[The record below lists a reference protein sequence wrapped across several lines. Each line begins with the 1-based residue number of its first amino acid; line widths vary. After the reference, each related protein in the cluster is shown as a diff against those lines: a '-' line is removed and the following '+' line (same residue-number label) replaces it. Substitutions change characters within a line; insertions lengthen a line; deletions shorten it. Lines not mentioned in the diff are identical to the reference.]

1 MNTIARLLRL
11 ENILLDMDVSNKRQL
26 FDEIGRHMAQAH
38 AMRPEWVTLI
48 LSRRE
53 QAGSTGLGEGFA
65 IPHARVPDLDRIYL
79 LYVRVKSPI
88 PFAAPD
94 GKPVSDI
101 LVLLVPGP
109 ASEEHLRI
117 LADATQMFSD
127 HEFRES
133 LRSFSDAPE
142 VKRQFDVWSPPP

>member
-11 ENILLDMDVSNKRQL
+11 ENILLDVDVSNKRQL
-26 FDEIGRHMAQAH
+26 FDEIGRHMARAH

-133 LRSFSDAPE
+133 LRSCQDAPE

>member
-1 MNTIARLLRL
+1 MNTIARLLWL
-11 ENILLDMDVSNKRQL
+11 EDILLDMDVSNKRQL
-26 FDEIGRHMAQAH
+26 FDEIGRHMAQEH
-38 AMRPEWVTLI
+38 AMRPEWVTRI

-65 IPHARVPDLDRIYL
+65 IPHARVPDLDRMYL

-101 LVLLVPGP
+101 LVILVPGP

-117 LADATQMFSD
+117 LADATQTFSD

-133 LRSFSDAPE
+133 LRSCQDAPE

>member
-1 MNTIARLLRL
+1 LNTIARLLRL
-11 ENILLDMDVSNKRQL
+11 ENILLDVDVSNKRQL

-133 LRSFSDAPE
+133 LRSCQDAPE

>member
-1 MNTIARLLRL
+1 LNTIARLLWL
-11 ENILLDMDVSNKRQL
+11 EDILLDMDVSNKRQL
-26 FDEIGRHMAQAH
+26 FDEIGRHMAQEH
-38 AMRPEWVTLI
+38 AMRPEWVTRI

-65 IPHARVPDLDRIYL
+65 IPHARVPDLDRMYL

-101 LVLLVPGP
+101 LVILVPGP

-117 LADATQMFSD
+117 LADATQTFSD

-133 LRSFSDAPE
+133 LPSCQDAPE
-142 VKRQFDVWSPPP
+142 VKRLLDAWSPPP